1 MNRNIE
7 SYVKVYSNW
16 FSPEVCEETIH
27 ELQTE
32 HWQQHVFYN
41 TATKS
46 SAPVSGSKELDVCFG
61 PISTTPYFN
70 NRMWEGYKE
79 YVLGFN
85 FPWFCGWQSFSEPRF
100 NRYRET
106 RLMASHCDHIH
117 SMFDGERKGIPIL
130 SGLGVLNDDYEG
142 GEFVMWEDTV
152 IPLKGGDLIVF
163 PSNFLYPHRVDPV
176 TKGERYSVVTW
187 CY

>member
-7 SYVKVYSNW
+7 SYVKIYNNW
-16 FSPEVCEETIH
+16 FDPEVCKHTIT

-41 TATKS
+41 PSTKTS
-46 SAPVSGSKELDVCFG
+46 SPVSGSKELDVCFG

-70 NRMWEGYKE
+70 KRIWEGYKE
-79 YVLGFN
+79 YVVGYN
-85 FPWFCGWQSFSEPRF
+85 FHWFGGWQSFTEPRF
-100 NRYRET
+100 NRYKET
-106 RLMASHCDHIH
+106 RVMAAHCDHIYTI
-117 SMFDGERKGIPIL
+117 FDGERKGVPIL
-130 SGLGVLNDDYEG
+130 TGLGVLNSDYEG

-163 PSNFLYPHRVDPV
+163 PSNFVYPHRVDPV

-187 CY
+187 LY